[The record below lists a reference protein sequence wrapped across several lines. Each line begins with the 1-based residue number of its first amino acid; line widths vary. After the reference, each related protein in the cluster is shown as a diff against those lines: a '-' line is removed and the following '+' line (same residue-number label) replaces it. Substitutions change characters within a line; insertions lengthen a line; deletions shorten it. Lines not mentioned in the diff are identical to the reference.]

1 VLPALSFWAVALVGA
16 GVVVGCQKQADL
28 APYAPACQTDCK
40 PPQIVA
46 IGTGTVGGGTTTP
59 TPDAGFDAGTL
70 TGNVVELN
78 EATFSQA
85 TAFTQM
91 ATVAADGA
99 TGTSVSGNWDGT
111 NPYTLSGVAV
121 EVTNWVSV
129 TPNAAQGDALQTFQA
144 VETDATDTAN
154 LAVVNSAVIDGI
166 LLNVSATRAPALG
179 QVVMFFR
186 NAGTGE
192 ALSGVRAVMNASE
205 APAYAATS
213 GWVLMDDTT
222 VTDSSGLV
230 MFGNVDLPAT
240 GSTTQTVTIT
250 RPATAT
256 TAAISGG
263 TFAVRVAGG
272 AVTIATVGVQ
282 L

>member
-1 VLPALSFWAVALVGA
+1 VVALVSGA
-16 GVVVGCQKQADL
+16 VVAGCQKQADL
-28 APYAPACQTDCK
+28 APFAPGCQTDCK
-40 PPQIVA
+40 PPTIVA
-46 IGTGTVGGGTTTP
+46 IGSGSGSDGTITTP

-70 TGNVVELN
+70 TGSVVELN
-78 EATFSQA
+78 EATFTQT
-85 TAFTQM
+85 TAFTQT

-99 TGTSVSGNWDGT
+99 TGTSVSGMWDGT
-111 NPYTLSGVAV
+111 NPYTLSGVSVA
-121 EVTNWVSV
+121 VTNWVSV
-129 TPNAAQGDALQTFQA
+129 TPSAAQGDALPTFQA
-144 VETDATDTAN
+144 VETDATDTAD

-166 LLNVSATRAPALG
+166 LLDVSATRAPAFG

-192 ALSGVRAVMNASE
+192 SLSGIHAVMNASA
-205 APAYAATS
+205 APAYAAAS

-222 VTDSSGLV
+222 VTNSSGLV
-230 MFGNVDLPAT
+230 MFGNVDLPAA
-240 GSTTQTVTIT
+240 GSTTQIVNID
-250 RPATAT
+250 RPATTT

-263 TFAVRVAGG
+263 TFAVKVVEG